1 MKENLISESVLCSL
15 IKTQVV
21 SLSIWEVPEQSDNKS
36 CKKQLLHRNC
46 LRWHIEAVQL
56 YYTAAHGEILHYSFF
71 AMLLLVGYAV
81 YPQKEMEEV
90 ELEGEF

>member
-1 MKENLISESVLCSL
+1 MTINLVRNNCCTE
-15 IKTQVV
+15 TV
-21 SLSIWEVPEQSDNKS
+21 SDDTLRLYN
-36 CKKQLLHRNC
+36 CRYLH
-46 LRWHIEAVQL
+46 
-56 YYTAAHGEILHYSFF
+56 YTAAHGEILHYSFF

>member
-1 MKENLISESVLCSL
+1 M
-15 IKTQVV
+15 TH
-21 SLSIWEVPEQSDNKS
+21 WR
-36 CKKQLLHRNC
+36 CK
-46 LRWHIEAVQL
+46 IVDI
-56 YYTAAHGEILHYSFF
+56 YTAAHWELLHYSFF